1 MDYVIVIDCKYR
13 CLKMNGALDVPRVN
27 FYFLRTKTTIMWSLR
42 IKSRTMII
50 RLDKINNWWRP
61 KFITYKLQ
69 DLDLLGLYYEVGFVK
84 IKDNKG

>member
-1 MDYVIVIDCKYR
+1 
-13 CLKMNGALDVPRVN
+13 MNGALDVPRIN

-42 IKSRTMII
+42 IKSRTMIL
-50 RLDKINNWWRP
+50 RLDKINNWLRP

-84 IKDNKG
+84 IKDDKG

>member
-1 MDYVIVIDCKYR
+1 
-13 CLKMNGALDVPRVN
+13 MNGALDVPRVN